1 MYQPYPA
8 GGANPVGP
16 VERPP
21 APPSV
26 LNAVK
31 LMYAGAGLSALSLIL
46 EFVSLSGIKSALHKA
61 SPDLTNTQI
70 HSIEIGLV
78 AFSTIIGLIG
88 IGLWIWMALA
98 SKAGHNYARIVSS
111 ILFGLYTIFFLY
123 GISRTGLQL
132 GNLVSVLVWL
142 AGLGAIILV
151 WRKES
156 SAFFQPG
163 MIR

>member
-31 LMYAGAGLSALSLIL
+31 LMYAGAGLSALGLIL
-46 EFVSLSGIKSALHKA
+46 EFVGLSGLKKALHDA
-61 SPDLTNTQI
+61 NTALTPAQV
-70 HSIEIGLV
+70 HSLEIATV
-78 AFSTIIGLIG
+78 AIFAIVGLIG
-88 IGLWIWMALA
+88 IGLWIWMAFA
-98 SKAGHNYARIVSS
+98 TKAGHNYARIVSS
-111 ILFGLYTIFFLY
+111 ILFGLDTIFLLL
-123 GISRTGLQL
+123 GISRTGFQL
-132 GNLVSVLVWL
+132 GNVVSILVWL
-142 AGLGAIILV
+142 AGLGAIVLI

-156 SAFFQPG
+156 SAYFQPG
-163 MIR
+163 RF

>member
-31 LMYAGAGLSALSLIL
+31 LMYAGAGLSALGLIL
-46 EFVSLSGIKSALHKA
+46 EFVSLSGLKSALQKA
-61 SPDLTNTQI
+61 SPDLTTAQI
-70 HSIEIGLV
+70 HSLEV
-78 AFSTIIGLIG
+78 ATVAIFTVVGLIG

-98 SKAGHNYARIVSS
+98 SKAGQNYARIVSS
-111 ILFGLYTIFFLY
+111 ILFGLDTIFLLL
-123 GISRTGLQL
+123 GISRTGFQL
-132 GNLVSVLVWL
+132 GSIVSVLVWL
-142 AGLGAIILV
+142 CGLGAIVLV
-151 WRKES
+151 WRRES
-156 SAFFQPG
+156 SAYFQPG
-163 MIR
+163 VVR